1 MNEESILKQS
11 LLLTGKL
18 LGAVAV
24 WVTLVSLVAV
34 TITTR
39 VVVSLTGR
47 SEDSSEK
54 ASAAGGD
61 ARGQLRSAPAANP
74 TKPNG

>member
-34 TITTR
+34 TITSR
-39 VVVSLTGR
+39 VVGSLTGR

-54 ASAAGGD
+54 ANAADGD
-61 ARGQLRSAPAANP
+61 ANGQHRKLPAANP